1 MLYKVKWKDLWRSL
15 GKFMS
20 VASIVTLVLCLF
32 LKFLM
37 AGFSYDSLFKNFSPE
52 DYLWLF
58 FGIWIFCYLCAGLIA
73 VLFKQASITI
83 TKEKVFGRNAKW
95 KKVEIP
101 LNAINEL
108 NPFSNTGIRAI
119 VIDGGSYGEIYIY
132 EDTDKMDEL
141 LHILEK
147 HLPKC

>member
-1 MLYKVKWKDLWRSL
+1 
-15 GKFMS
+15 
-20 VASIVTLVLCLF
+20 
-32 LKFLM
+32 M
-37 AGFSYDSLFKNFSPE
+37 AGFSYDSLFKKFSPE

-58 FGIWIFCYLCAGLIA
+58 FGIWVFCYLCAGLIA

-83 TKEKVFGRNAKW
+83 TKEKVFGRNSKW
-95 KKVEIP
+95 KKVEMP

-108 NPFSNTGIRAI
+108 NPVSNTGIRAI
-119 VIDGGSYGEIYIY
+119 IIDGGSYGEICIY

-147 HLPKC
+147 HLPIR